1 MSYYH
6 TNHMFLHT
14 ICFAFYMCL
23 SIQISAFLF
32 TLVKKSIISS
42 EMSMAF
48 YVATLLL
55 MWKIKIWSY
64 FQIGAIIYASIG
76 RFILNINKYI
86 LWSSLIIIY
95 YLISNYD
102 VDKFNWINK
111 GFLI

>member
-76 RFILNINKYI
+76 RFILNINK
-86 LWSSLIIIY
+86 L
-95 YLISNYD
+95 YLTTELDFTYKSIKD
-102 VDKFNWINK
+102 F
-111 GFLI
+111 